1 MHILT
6 PVLPTDPSGD
16 AASWPRVFCGVSVGS
31 PWEDGGHW
39 PNSSLCRGAW
49 PGFWEM
55 GWQPASP
62 NWPWFDRD
70 DRRGNW
76 RRNEERCR
84 CKNVL
89 WTVQTVMD
97 DSVIQ
102 GNGMAGGSKTSEPDK
117 QGEQDPHDLT
127 GNTKLWLG
135 KDYNNFIKRDWV
147 QLDRPFE
154 GTLSKFLSAAH
165 AHTYTDNAWT
175 ERWKTCFGVFLLPF
189 PPLLSCQ
196 ITLIVLQFLACRGVT
211 CLQLFMAKL
220 PGM

>member
-1 MHILT
+1 
-6 PVLPTDPSGD
+6 
-16 AASWPRVFCGVSVGS
+16 
-31 PWEDGGHW
+31 
-39 PNSSLCRGAW
+39 
-49 PGFWEM
+49 
-55 GWQPASP
+55 
-62 NWPWFDRD
+62 
-70 DRRGNW
+70 
-76 RRNEERCR
+76 
-84 CKNVL
+84 
-89 WTVQTVMD
+89 MD

-175 ERWKTCFGVFLLPF
+175 ERWKTCFGFFFASF
-189 PPLLSCQ
+189 PPSFILSDNIDRTTVPRMPWRDLSAAFHGKAARDVARHFIQ
-196 ITLIVLQFLACRGVT
+196 RWNFTKVRHKR
-211 CLQLFMAKL
+211 KL
-220 PGM
+220 C